1 MIDNFFFFFF
11 LFLSCMSCPSC
22 SWVIDTYYSESDIA
36 KLLKLGVYSP
46 NYNNTDGAAIVDVK
60 ANRDDDYDDDK
71 FR

>member
-1 MIDNFFFFFF
+1 
-11 LFLSCMSCPSC
+11 MSCPSC

-60 ANRDDDYDDDK
+60 ANRDDDDKK